1 MHFAAIML
9 LNQTSKRLQ
18 EKALESKKE
27 KRNISAIK
35 SNCYYYQNN

>member
-1 MHFAAIML
+1 ML

-18 EKALESKKE
+18 EKALESKKV

-35 SNCYYYQNN
+35 SIIIIKIINDQISFR